1 MTIQHSIATG
11 VSLIALGIFL
21 LITSHARGQTPPG
34 DQTVYVTPVIP
45 TEEAKIAA
53 LKLAY
58 KINGNS
64 MVGHNEMIDLTKPI
78 PVTTVKVP
86 VTEVMK
92 AMPVVK
98 ATDKNELDEAADL
111 NMDDLRKFSRRAN
124 MKIDICARHGM
135 HKVAVGSSW
144 RCRK

>member
-1 MTIQHSIATG
+1 MKYRLT
-11 VSLIALGIFL
+11 L
-21 LITSHARGQTPPG
+21 LTLLLAAPAWAEEPMPPE
-34 DQTVYVTPVIP
+34 TVYIMPQIP
-45 TEEAKIAA
+45 SEQVKIDA

>member
-78 PVTTVKVP
+78 PVASIRIP
-86 VTEVMK
+86 AAE
-92 AMPVVK
+92 VVK
-98 ATDKNELDEAADL
+98 DVPRDTEHPVFTKPVDKPAGV
-111 NMDDLRKFSRRAN
+111 RKAEVDVCS
-124 MKIDICARHGM
+124 RHGM
-135 HKVAVGSSW
+135 RKVVTGSSW